1 MSGGAEGTGRRG
13 GMSKPGFSAVGRPPA
28 LLRLPYPQAMSLRRD
43 ARQVRGAGFRQLR

>member
-13 GMSKPGFSAVGRPPA
+13 GMSKPGFSTVGRPPA
-28 LLRLPYPQAMSLRRD
+28 LLRQPYPQALFLAGK